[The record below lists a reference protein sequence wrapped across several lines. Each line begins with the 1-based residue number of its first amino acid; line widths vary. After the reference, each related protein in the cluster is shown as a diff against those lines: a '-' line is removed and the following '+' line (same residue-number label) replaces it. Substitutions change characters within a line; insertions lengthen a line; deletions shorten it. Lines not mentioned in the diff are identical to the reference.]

1 MRAPLARFALLVALV
16 AAGLFAAYQMGLVD
30 WLREGS
36 LQERVLAL
44 RGQWWTPLAL
54 FGLIV
59 LAGSLPLPTT
69 AAVLVAGAVYGPLS
83 GWLLN
88 WLACMISALVGYA
101 LARVLGRDFVARILG
116 PERWAKLDGLM
127 NQHGFWAMTRA
138 RLMLPLSVV
147 NYGAGVSGMRTLPFL
162 GSSVLG
168 MTLPIGVYTYVGH
181 LLLTATTAES
191 TRTLRNATLVVI
203 AMLAMSMIG
212 PVLRWWRRRSRAD
225 S

>member
-1 MRAPLARFALLVALV
+1 MRSPLARFVLLVALV
-16 AAGLFAAYQMGLVD
+16 AAGLIAAYQLGLVD

-36 LQERVLAL
+36 VQERVLAL

-59 LAGSLPLPTT
+59 LAGFLPLPTT
-69 AAVLVAGAVYGPLS
+69 AAVLVAGAVYGPLR

-88 WLACMISALVGYA
+88 WIACMAAAAVGYA

-116 PERWAKLDGLM
+116 PERWARLDGMM
-127 NQHGFWAMTRA
+127 NQHGFWAMARA

-147 NYGAGVSGMRTLPFL
+147 NYGAGVSGMRALPFL
-162 GSSVLG
+162 GSSILG

-191 TRTLRNATLVVI
+191 TRALRNGALIVI
-203 AMLAMSMIG
+203 ALLAMSMTG
-212 PVLRWWRRRSRAD
+212 PAMRWWRRRGETET
-225 S
+225 